1 MPFEK
6 SSNVVNTIYSQAFI
20 YGSVTK
26 TKFSPSTHNKD
37 E

>member
-1 MPFEK
+1 MK
-6 SSNVVNTIYSQAFI
+6 SILISLIILYSQAFI